1 MARVQFAETD
11 FRRALG
17 DVDEFPRGACFDF
30 QQASEKFLKAV
41 LLQRGLEA
49 PPIHNLRDLLLLL
62 EPNLAS
68 TAQEVQAARLLN
80 LAITRGRYPA
90 ETDEPTADEAK
101 AMGEAA
107 TVLRHFARAKLGLT
121 D

>member
-1 MARVQFAETD
+1 MQFAETD

-41 LLQRGLEA
+41 LLRRGFEV

-62 EPNLAS
+62 EPNLAA

-90 ETDEPTADEAK
+90 ETDEPTADEAR